1 MGLKPD
7 LNLQGDE
14 YQWLGSLFYFG
25 SSNND
30 PKYGNTLPVRLTRLG
45 M

>member
-7 LNLQGDE
+7 LDLKGDE

-25 SSNND
+25 MLVHFVSTAISI
-30 PKYGNTLPVRLTRLG
+30 
-45 M
+45 